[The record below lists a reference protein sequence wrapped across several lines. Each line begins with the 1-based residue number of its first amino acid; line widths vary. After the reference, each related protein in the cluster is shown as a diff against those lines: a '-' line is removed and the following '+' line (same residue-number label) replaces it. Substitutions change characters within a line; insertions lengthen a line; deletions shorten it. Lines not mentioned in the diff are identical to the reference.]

1 MIRFIQ
7 SLFSDDKQLKLF
19 IILCLATLFNF
30 ALIGVRMYRMDVQ
43 LADLA
48 DTQTYMSLR
57 GTTTFLFLVW
67 NLFLAW
73 IPYIITLF
81 LDRIHEKFQS
91 RLATAGALGCW
102 LLFLPNAPYIL
113 TDLLHLKSRSPIPHW
128 YDLMLI
134 LSFAWTGMMLGLLSL
149 HRVQLFMNKRIS
161 AIWSWVLTITVIGLT
176 GFGVY
181 LGRFLR
187 WNSWDI
193 LSNPI
198 GLARDIFEIISQP
211 ILHNGPLGI
220 SMVIASFLLLG
231 YLHLSTLMSKS

>member
-1 MIRFIQ
+1 MS
-7 SLFSDDKQLKLF
+7 SLFSDKKQLKLF
-19 IILCLATLFNF
+19 TILCLATLFNF
-30 ALIGVRMYRMDVQ
+30 ALIAVRMYRMEIQ

-48 DTQTYMSLR
+48 DTQSYMSLR

-73 IPYIITLF
+73 VPYLITLV
-81 LDRIHEKFQS
+81 LDPVHQRFKS
-91 RLATAGALGCW
+91 RLITGGTLVCW

-128 YDLMLI
+128 FDLMLI
-134 LSFAWTGMMLGLLSL
+134 LSFAWTGLMLGLLSL
-149 HRVQLFMNKRIS
+149 YRVQLFMNKWLS
-161 AIWSWVLTITVIGLT
+161 TKLSWLLTIGIIGLT

-193 LSNPI
+193 LNNPL
-198 GLARDIFEIISQP
+198 GLASDIFEIISQP
-211 ILHNGPLGI
+211 ALHHGPLGI
-220 SMVIASFLLLG
+220 SMVISFFLLLG
-231 YLHLSTLMSKS
+231 YLHLTTLMSRS